1 MAVIPADLSEIHH
14 GYIRYISIKH
24 EDKYRFKRQ
33 VLARFN
39 CCTVDEARIYK
50 ARFLDLNRSLTA
62 DEVNGEWVVREFI

>member
-1 MAVIPADLSEIHH
+1 MDTLGTLVLSMTVVVP
-14 GYIRYISIKH
+14 YSIKH

-62 DEVNGEWVVREFI
+62 DEVNGEWVVREFL